1 MSECVLLPGLPL
13 VEQQQQKSWVKATDA
28 YVKSYDIYGETKK
41 IKVESRFGLSLFITN
56 LVITS
61 SLGRSPCV

>member
-1 MSECVLLPGLPL
+1 MSVFCLDCHWSSN
-13 VEQQQQKSWVKATDA
+13 KSWVKATDA